1 MSAVR
6 IFSFSWVFS
15 VSVLRAQAWFPS
27 YVSSYGA
34 IDHREC
40 LNSPHLGISQ
50 PLFLLVFF
58 FFFFLS
64 VLFLICWDGN
74 YTYVRHFIS
83 FADVRFSS
91 LIFRYSRF
99 FRCFHSVPCVP
110 HMTAFSVANSRCC
123 VLHPRV
129 PPLFC
134 FPGLDLLSLHVRCE
148 CHFPLI
154 NGPRDNLS
162 FKILLASI
170 WVVLGL
176 ICVLCAALLRMGHVF
191 VFLFMLSH
199 SQF

>member
-1 MSAVR
+1 MFKFTTFGNIAA
-6 IFSFSWVFS
+6 I
-15 VSVLRAQAWFPS
+15 
-27 YVSSYGA
+27 VSS
-34 IDHREC
+34 
-40 LNSPHLGISQ
+40 S
-50 PLFLLVFF
+50 VF

-176 ICVLCAALLRMGHVF
+176 ICVPCAALLRMGHVF

>member
-1 MSAVR
+1 MA
-6 IFSFSWVFS
+6 
-15 VSVLRAQAWFPS
+15 S
-27 YVSSYGA
+27 YRV
-34 IDHREC
+34 IDHLEC

-50 PLFLLVFF
+50 PLFLRVFF
-58 FFFFLS
+58 FSFFFFLS

-99 FRCFHSVPCVP
+99 FHCFHSVPCVP
-110 HMTAFSVANSRCC
+110 HVTAFSVAYSRCC
-123 VLHPRV
+123 ALHSRIS
-129 PPLFC
+129 PLFC
-134 FPGLDLLSLHVRCE
+134 FPGLDLLSLHLLCE

-154 NGPRDNLS
+154 NGPHDNLS
-162 FKILLASI
+162 FKILLSSI
-170 WVVLGL
+170 WAVLGL
-176 ICVLCAALLRMGHVF
+176 ICVAYAALLRMGHVL